1 MSSLEGSE
9 GVSGIFSQHSP
20 LGPHSVPQTL
30 QLRQWRKF
38 HVGILSTYASL
49 ALTPSQY
56 LHLTVPKWTLSWSRE
71 GNLSGNTEEAPAA
84 GLL

>member
-9 GVSGIFSQHSP
+9 GVSGIFSHHSP

-30 QLRQWRKF
+30 QLRQWSKL

-49 ALTPSQY
+49 ALTSSQY
-56 LHLTVPKWTLSWSRE
+56 LRLTAPKWTLSWSRE

-84 GLL
+84 GPL

>member
-1 MSSLEGSE
+1 MASLEGSK

-20 LGPHSVPQTL
+20 LGTHSVPQTL
-30 QLRQWRKF
+30 QLWQWRKF

-56 LHLTVPKWTLSWSRE
+56 LRLTVPKWTLSWSRE

>member
-1 MSSLEGSE
+1 MASLGGSK

-20 LGPHSVPQTL
+20 LGTHSVPQTL
-30 QLRQWRKF
+30 QLWQWRKF

-56 LHLTVPKWTLSWSRE
+56 LRLTVPKWTLSWSRE
-71 GNLSGNTEEAPAA
+71 GSLSGNTEEAPAA